1 MKGKDGRNED
11 NLGMVDAVEVML
23 RTFDWRWSAE
33 LDSFVGRKFCKVRGS
48 IGGH

>member
-1 MKGKDGRNED
+1 
-11 NLGMVDAVEVML
+11 MVEAVEVML
-23 RTFDWRWSAE
+23 RAFDWRLRVE